1 MNPTTRSQALLHRAR
16 KVVPNGVYGYSITPE
31 APVFFER
38 GEGAHFTDIDG
49 NTYIEWPR
57 DTAPT
62 TGSPASRECST
73 SRIAAKGAASG
84 ISSGSRSA

>member
-57 DTAPT
+57 DTAPPDC
-62 TGSPASRECST
+62 SISRAMCFAPALPVSEC
-73 SRIAAKGAASG
+73 ALCVSG
-84 ISSGSRSA
+84 VHTCF